1 MALIQYQ
8 VVFVYI
14 AYPQTLALQMVV
26 IDKRSI
32 LNQMT

>member
-1 MALIQYQ
+1 MALTQYQ
-8 VVFVYI
+8 V